1 MSIIDKLKQQ
11 LSNSPVEKVSSRPN
25 IPTKEDELKEK
36 LKDRLP
42 NNFELQETTTTNNRP
57 DILTKEDELKE
68 KLKDKLPNNFE
79 LQETTS
85 TNNRPNILTKEDE
98 LKEKLKDRLPN
109 NFELQETT
117 TTNNRPD
124 ISTKEDELK
133 EQLNSRD
140 KIDGIELHDLND
152 HVKPQGFKEDYIL
165 LDTFSVRF
173 EKENHLINPDQIF
186 KIIKPEFDIINSQ
199 EQNEIKVTFTVVN
212 SKHFFGKPTELTN
225 FKTDQEIIDLAEDF
239 NQNTPEWIEFTE
251 YGDNSDLPRIT
262 TRYWGLKITKIN
274 FSDFNTQVEGM
285 IKYYTATITY
295 DRKSTT
301 KGEFN
306 DPID

>member
-11 LSNSPVEKVSSRPN
+11 LSNSPVEKVSSRPELS
-25 IPTKEDELKEK
+25 IKDQELKENFDEK
-36 LKDRLP
+36 LH
-42 NNFELQETTTTNNRP
+42 NNFNSQEVITTVDDRP
-57 DILTKEDELKE
+57 DTITLGDE
-68 KLKDKLPNNFE
+68 F
-79 LQETTS
+79 
-85 TNNRPNILTKEDE
+85 
-98 LKEKLKDRLPN
+98 
-109 NFELQETT
+109 
-117 TTNNRPD
+117 
-124 ISTKEDELK
+124 K
-133 EQLNSRD
+133 EQHNPGD
-140 KIDGIELHDLND
+140 KIDGAELHDLDD
-152 HVKPQGFKEDYIL
+152 HVKPHGIKEDYIL

-186 KIIKPEFDIINSQ
+186 KITKPEFDIINSQ
-199 EQNEIKVTFTVVN
+199 EQNEIKVTFTVIN
-212 SKHFFGKPTELTN
+212 SKHFFGRPTELTN
-225 FKTDQEIIDLAEDF
+225 FRTDQEIIDLAEDF

-274 FSDFNTQVEGM
+274 FSDLNTQVEGM